1 MMNSNKNSAM
11 LNGLASMRQSQN
23 SEGIHSV
30 DSSMENPDLYV
41 QGPNALL
48 NLDISAS
55 NFMKAMNFEAMT
67 GSDENDEEHSMFL
80 TFSFM

>member
-1 MMNSNKNSAM
+1 MMNSNNSSVV
-11 LNGLASMRQSQN
+11 LNGLANIRQAQN

-30 DSSMENPDLYV
+30 ESSIENPDMYV

-55 NFMKAMNFEAMT
+55 NFMKAMNFEAIT
-67 GSDENDEEHSMFL
+67 ESDEDDQAHGKL
-80 TFSFM
+80 TNVYL